1 MVKKIFEIVVKYLMW
16 IANKTGLSYWEINI
30 IAYFGLIPFSWMC
43 LLDMIFEFHF
53 LKGAF
58 LIFLLGF
65 VSGCRDFK
73 LYSISLFKKS
83 VDFLNFFNKFGSN
96 YVLTSVVIC
105 VVFPILIYAS
115 LFYFALK

>member
-1 MVKKIFEIVVKYLMW
+1 MIKRIFEVVVKCLML
-16 IANKTGLSYWEINI
+16 ISEKSGLSYWEINI

-43 LLDMIFEFHF
+43 LMDMIFEFHY

-65 VSGCRDFK
+65 VFGCRDFK
-73 LYSISLFKKS
+73 SYSISLFKKS
-83 VDFLNFFNKFGSN
+83 VDFLIFFNKFGSN

-105 VVFPILIYAS
+105 VVLPILIYAS